1 MKLTATLAVLLVLA
15 VSGVLWQTYRRGID
29 RAHTEALTD
38 SAQQQRELLNEVR
51 ALADDARNVL
61 AQVRER
67 EQQRYA
73 EGEERREKMREG
85 MQPDT
90 CANTVV
96 PAAVSDSLQK
106 RAAVVQRADT
116 ARPGTAQPD
125 GTHTDARTENTG
137 DLGRGRALE

>member
-1 MKLTATLAVLLVLA
+1 MKLVATLAVLLVLA
-15 VSGVLWQTYRRGID
+15 VSGVLWQTYQRGID

-38 SAQQQRELLNEVR
+38 SARQQRELLTEVR

-106 RAAVVQRADT
+106 RAAVAQRAVT
-116 ARPGTAQPD
+116 ARHGAVRPD
-125 GTHTDARTENTG
+125 GTDTDARTESAG
-137 DLGRGRALE
+137 DMGRGRALE

>member
-15 VSGVLWQTYRRGID
+15 VSGVLWQTYQRGID

-38 SAQQQRELLNEVR
+38 SAQQQRELLTEFR

-96 PAAVSDSLQK
+96 PVAVSDSLQK
-106 RAAVVQRADT
+106 RAAVQRADT

>member
-1 MKLTATLAVLLVLA
+1 MKLTATLATLLALA
-15 VSGVLWQTYRRGID
+15 VSGVLWQTYQRGID

-38 SAQQQRELLNEVR
+38 SARQQRELLTEVR

-67 EQQRYA
+67 DQQRYA
-73 EGEERREKMREG
+73 EGEERREKMREV
-85 MQPDT
+85 MRPDT

-106 RAAVVQRADT
+106 RAAVDRRADT
-116 ARPGTAQPD
+116 ERSGAARPD
-125 GTHTDARTENTG
+125 GADTDTRTENAG